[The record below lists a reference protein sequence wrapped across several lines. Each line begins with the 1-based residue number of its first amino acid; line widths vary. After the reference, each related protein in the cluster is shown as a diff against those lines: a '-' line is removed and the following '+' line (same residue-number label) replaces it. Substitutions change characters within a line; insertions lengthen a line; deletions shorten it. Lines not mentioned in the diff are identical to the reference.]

1 MTADIPAADDPR
13 LPAGLFSPRGVAILG
28 ASAEPGKLAHRPLEY
43 LRRHG
48 FPGAVYP
55 INPHRD
61 QILGWPCRRD
71 LAAVDGPI
79 DVALISLAA
88 ASVPAALQACA
99 ARGIP
104 LAIVLT
110 SGLDPDLA
118 VPPGL
123 LVMGPNSMGFI
134 NARRAIT
141 PSWSASLDRPD
152 LRSGR
157 VGFITQSGALGG
169 SILNRLQDRGVGL
182 SYAFLTGNEARLD
195 TCHFLQ
201 FLLDD
206 PDTEI
211 VALLIEGLRRPRRF
225 LALAAL
231 ALERRK
237 PLIVLKLARTAASTE
252 LALAHTGQLAG
263 AVQTYRAAFRQHGVV
278 AVDGLDELV
287 DTTALFARAP
297 LPAGDGLGVVG
308 SSGGVAVLVTDLCH
322 ELGLRLPD
330 LSEATR
336 ADVAAMLPPYA
347 PTPTN
352 PLDVTAGVSEATV
365 FGPLERIARDPAID
379 VVLNVVTML
388 SGPGRTRERAEG
400 LLAACDRIGKPLV
413 ACWLGGSLAEE
424 GVAALTDTDLPYSTD
439 LTLCLRSIKALC
451 DYRARLAR
459 PIAPERPAGLEDA
472 RARARQALLAAA
484 SAGQRVLGERE
495 SAPLLAAYGLPLVPT
510 RAAATPEEAVAAADA
525 LGYPVVLKVDAPG
538 LAHKAR
544 RGGVRLGLRDAA
556 AVAEA
561 FAAITAAVRAAD
573 PALAVQR
580 ANPTVASRAAE
591 PTVASRAA
599 DPALTIRGVLVQPEA
614 PPGLEAMLGVTV
626 DAQFGPQVLLGLGGI
641 YAETLAAVAGRLA
654 PLADADAADL
664 IAETLLRAAPA
675 RAALVAALVRLSWFA
690 ADLADLVAECDL
702 NPVRLYPDGLL
713 ALDALLVLTPTPQ
726 SARERSSG
734 AAPG

>member
-1 MTADIPAADDPR
+1 MTADAPGADDLR
-13 LPAGLFSPRGVAILG
+13 LTRDLFSPRSVAILG
-28 ASAEPGKLAHRPLEY
+28 ASAEPGKLAHRPLDY

-48 FPGAVYP
+48 FLGAVYP

-61 QILGWPCRRD
+61 AILGWPCHRD
-71 LAAVDGPI
+71 LADVDGPI

-104 LAIVLT
+104 LAVVLT
-110 SGLDPDLA
+110 SGLDADLA

-123 LVMGPNSMGFI
+123 LVMGPNSMGFV
-134 NARRAIT
+134 NARPGIT
-141 PSWSASLDRPD
+141 PSWSASLDRPS
-152 LRSGR
+152 LRAGR
-157 VGFITQSGALGG
+157 VGFVTQSGALGG

-182 SYAFLTGNEARLD
+182 SYAFLTGNEAQLD
-195 TCHFLQ
+195 TCHFLE

-206 PDTEI
+206 PDTEV

-252 LALAHTGQLAG
+252 LALAHSGQLAG
-263 AVQTYRAAFRQHGVV
+263 AVQAYRAAFRQHGVV
-278 AVDGLDELV
+278 EVAGVDELV

-297 LPAGDGLGVVG
+297 LPAGDGLGVVS
-308 SSGGVAVLVTDLCH
+308 SSGGVAVLVTDLCQ

-336 ADVAAMLPPYA
+336 AAVAAMLPPYA
-347 PTPTN
+347 PAPTN
-352 PLDVTAGVSEATV
+352 PLDVTAGVSEAMV
-365 FGPLERIARDPAID
+365 FGPLERIARDPAVA

-388 SGPGRTRERAEG
+388 NGPGRTRERAEG
-400 LLAACDRIGKPLV
+400 LLAARERIGKPLV

-424 GVAALTDTDLPYSTD
+424 GVASLTDADLPYSTD
-439 LTLCLRSIKALC
+439 LSLCLRSIKALC
-451 DYRARLAR
+451 DYGARLAR
-459 PIAPERPAGLEDA
+459 PAGPERPAGLEDA
-472 RARARQALLAAA
+472 RASVRDALVAAA

-495 SAPLLAAYGLPLVPT
+495 SAPLLAAYGLPMVPA
-510 RAAATPEEAVAAADA
+510 RPAATADAAVAAADA

-538 LAHKAR
+538 LVHKAR
-544 RGGVRLGLRDAA
+544 VGGVRVGLRDAA
-556 AVAEA
+556 AVTEA
-561 FAAITAAVRAAD
+561 FTAITAAVQAAD
-573 PALAVQR
+573 PTLAV
-580 ANPTVASRAAE
+580 
-591 PTVASRAA
+591 
-599 DPALTIRGVLVQPEA
+599 RGVLVQPDA
-614 PPGLEAMLGVTV
+614 PPGLEAMLGVAV
-626 DAQFGPQVLLGLGGI
+626 DAQFGPRVLLGLGGA
-641 YAETLAAVAGRLA
+641 YAETLAAVAARQA
-654 PLADADAADL
+654 PLAEPDAAEL

-675 RAALVAALVRLSWFA
+675 RAALIDVLVRLSWFA

-713 ALDALLVLTPTPQ
+713 ALDALIVLTPPLP
-726 SARERSSG
+726 SRAGEHR
-734 AAPG
+734 

>member
-1 MTADIPAADDPR
+1 MTADAPGTDALR
-13 LPAGLFSPRGVAILG
+13 LPAGLFSPRSVAILG

-48 FPGAVYP
+48 FAGAVYP

-61 QILGWPCRRD
+61 AILGWPCRRD
-71 LAAVDGPI
+71 LADVDGPI

-104 LAIVLT
+104 LAVVLT

-134 NARRAIT
+134 DARRRIT
-141 PSWSASLDRPD
+141 PSWSASLDRPS
-152 LRSGR
+152 LRAGR

-182 SYAFLTGNEARLD
+182 SYAFLTGNEVQLD

-206 PDTEI
+206 PDTAV
-211 VALLIEGLRRPRRF
+211 VALLIEGLRRPRWF
-225 LALAAL
+225 LELATL

-263 AVQTYRAAFRQHGVV
+263 TVQAYRAAFRQHGVV
-278 AVDGLDELV
+278 SVDGLDELV
-287 DTTALFARAP
+287 DTTALFARAS

-308 SSGGVAVLVTDLCH
+308 SSGGVAVLVTDLCQ

-330 LSEATR
+330 LADATR
-336 ADVAAMLPPYA
+336 ADVAGMLPPYA
-347 PTPTN
+347 PPPTN

-365 FGPLERIARDPAID
+365 FGPLERIARDPAIA

-388 SGPGRTRERAEG
+388 SGPGRTRERAAE
-400 LLAACDRIGKPLV
+400 LLAASERIGKPLV
-413 ACWLGGSLAEE
+413 SCWLGGSLADE
-424 GVAALTDTDLPYSTD
+424 GVAALTDTGAPYSTD

-451 DYRARLAR
+451 DYGARLAR
-459 PIAPERPAGLEDA
+459 PAVPTRPAGLDEV
-472 RARARQALLAAA
+472 RAHVRQAVLTAA
-484 SAGQRVLGERE
+484 STGQRVLGERE

-510 RAAATPEEAVAAADA
+510 RAVASADEAVAAADA

-544 RGGVRLGLRDAA
+544 LGGVRVGLGDAA

-561 FAAITAAVRAAD
+561 FAAIAAAVRAA
-573 PALAVQR
+573 
-580 ANPTVASRAAE
+580 E
-591 PTVASRAA
+591 
-599 DPALTIRGVLVQPEA
+599 PALTIRGVLVQPEA
-614 PPGLEAMLGVTV
+614 PPGLEAMLGVAV
-626 DAQFGPQVLLGLGGI
+626 DPQFGPQVLLGLGGI
-641 YAETLAAVAGRLA
+641 YAETLAAVVGRLA
-654 PLADADAADL
+654 SLSEADAADL

-675 RAALVAALVRLSWFA
+675 HAALVDAIVRLSWFA

-713 ALDALLVLTPTPQ
+713 ALDALLVLQ
-726 SARERSSG
+726 SSSPDAG
-734 AAPG
+734 ESDAAMLVVGENPR